1 MLLGSWCIAVHLWAS
16 SRRVDQAIGVLG
28 ILSRFSW
35 ECFPPPVNR
44 PLPGRFAAESLEP
57 PLTLPRFLQVFGT
70 MALQRGGNGQPHG
83 CTYTD
88 GFSAQRGFSGWL
100 LCSTWKNLGF
110 VFERNC
116 YSKNHQRQGFTTQ
129 KEVNFWLKGL
139 AHNRRVLS
147 GSDVLKEIQKNTW
160 KTIEKAKRKT
170 SEKGPG

>member
-1 MLLGSWCIAVHLWAS
+1 MLPPACQQAPPWTVRSWIFGASFDFASVFAGVRNYGTAARRKWTAALLHLS
-16 SRRVDQAIGVLG
+16 
-28 ILSRFSW
+28 
-35 ECFPPPVNR
+35 
-44 PLPGRFAAESLEP
+44 
-57 PLTLPRFLQVFGT
+57 
-70 MALQRGGNGQPHG
+70 
-83 CTYTD
+83 D
-88 GFSAQRGFSGWL
+88 GFSAGPFSGPFRAQRGFSGWL